1 MAVYDLRKA
10 SKISSGQRSV
20 PIGVDNT
27 NLEKRVYNIEDKLN
41 TLLNLVLEL
50 KQQKIKQQKNND

>member
-1 MAVYDLRKA
+1 MAAYDLRKA